1 MVKDEKIEFD
11 KLWKMIKKWQKKKIW
26 QKIIKND
33 INIKNGNQN

>member
-11 KLWKMIKKWQKKKIW
+11 KLWKMIKKWQKKEIW